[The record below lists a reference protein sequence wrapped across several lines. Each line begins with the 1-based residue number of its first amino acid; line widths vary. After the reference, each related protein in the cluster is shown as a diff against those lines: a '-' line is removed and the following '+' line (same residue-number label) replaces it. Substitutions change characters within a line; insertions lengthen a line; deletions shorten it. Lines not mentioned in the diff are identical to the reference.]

1 MLPSYQLKLNF
12 AFLDLS
18 TLKER
23 LKQIYVDLSEKVHV
37 CRADENLNIVVS
49 LNSGDKNCGRFFNH
63 FNLLF
68 QG

>member
-23 LKQIYVDLSEKVHV
+23 LKQIYVDLSEKSSRVPSRRKFKH
-37 CRADENLNIVVS
+37 
-49 LNSGDKNCGRFFNH
+49 CGIPKQR
-63 FNLLF
+63 
-68 QG
+68 G